1 VRWLE
6 QRRAEGWG
14 VKRLA
19 AALDVDHHKVSAAL
33 RRAGLPIPLP
43 RKLHHPQLHDVDWL
57 RRALAMLSTEDVAR
71 QLGCTPQSVRYAA
84 LKHGLVALVNG
95 HDPPPAVS
103 AALAD
108 RSWLGRA
115 ATPAQRWPNWRTN
128 WGPRGHGWP
137 RRCASLAFRN

>member
-1 VRWLE
+1 
-6 QRRAEGWG
+6 

-57 RRALAMLSTEDVAR
+57 RQALATLSTEDVAR

-84 LKHGLVALVNG
+84 LKHGVLALVNG
-95 HDPPPAVS
+95 HDPPPAS
-103 AALAD
+103 AQ
-108 RSWLGRA
+108 RWRTGRGWRRA
-115 ATPAQRWPNWRTN
+115 AMPAQRWPSWRTN

-137 RRCASLAFRN
+137 RRCAWLAFRN